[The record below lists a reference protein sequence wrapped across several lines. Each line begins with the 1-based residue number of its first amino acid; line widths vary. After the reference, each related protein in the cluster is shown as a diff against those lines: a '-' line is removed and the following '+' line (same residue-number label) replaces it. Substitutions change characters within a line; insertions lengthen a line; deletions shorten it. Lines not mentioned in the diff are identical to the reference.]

1 MKAFLSDSGAF
12 WGGVDFSSFW
22 NKQRCLTPFL
32 DFVGQAIAAN
42 DSVGHLYA
50 EKSEIEYRSRELRDF
65 LFRER
70 EHLREN
76 ENIVQ
81 VDGTYYICSSTDFGD
96 IIGHKTLD
104 TWRAERD
111 AEYSQPLEFDNND
124 YGKIYDSIVDS
135 DYRNRLKD
143 EYREYRTDYK
153 DDPEELGLDDRAPY
167 DEDKYAEWRKEGD
180 ELVEKNKD
188 MLSWLKDSIYKRTI
202 DRKRQ
207 RSLEDDDFGI
217 DSNSDFE
224 REYGHHR
231 GEFRGGY

>member
-1 MKAFLSDSGAF
+1 MECWKAEQRLRKAIVISE
-12 WGGVDFSSFW
+12 
-22 NKQRCLTPFL
+22 NKREEREEVRRLLRQQELENSR
-32 DFVGQAIAAN
+32 
-42 DSVGHLYA
+42 YA
-50 EKSEIEYRSRELRDF
+50 EKSEIEYRSCELRDF

-81 VDGTYYICSSTDFGD
+81 VDGTYYIRSTTDFGD

-135 DYRNRLKD
+135 DYRNRLED

-167 DEDKYAEWRKEGD
+167 DEDKYVEWRKEGD

-188 MLSWLKDSIYKRTI
+188 MLSWLKDSI
-202 DRKRQ
+202 
-207 RSLEDDDFGI
+207 LLC
-217 DSNSDFE
+217 
-224 REYGHHR
+224 
-231 GEFRGGY
+231 